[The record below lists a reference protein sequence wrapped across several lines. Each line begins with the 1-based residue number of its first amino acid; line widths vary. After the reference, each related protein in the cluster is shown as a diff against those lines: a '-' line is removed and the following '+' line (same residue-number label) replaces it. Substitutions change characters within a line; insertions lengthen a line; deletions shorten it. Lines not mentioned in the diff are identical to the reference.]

1 MSKYSEITLLT
12 RELNTNTV
20 KTNRNHANPTI
31 TPIALLQH
39 VSNLITVHPH
49 IQLLTELLKHLQND
63 NSSACAVTFGVEKR
77 RL

>member
-1 MSKYSEITLLT
+1 MYQAEKYREITLLI

-31 TPIALLQH
+31 TTIALLRH

-49 IQLLTELLKHLQND
+49 IQLLTELLKHL
-63 NSSACAVTFGVEKR
+63 
-77 RL
+77 